1 VTIADV
7 AQLLHVLAAFWFVA
21 GLLGRDVILG
31 LARGASDI
39 GRVQT
44 LVAAAGPFDRLM
56 VIPGSMAVLV
66 LWILTWWAQH
76 LPLWGEGTR
85 WVPVSL
91 IVFASS
97 IPLVP
102 LIFLPRGK
110 VFEAA
115 LASAIEQGRVTPE
128 LSAALHDP
136 MVEFAHWYERA
147 VVVVVLVL
155 MVTKPI

>member
-1 VTIADV
+1 VTFADLV
-7 AQLLHVLAAFWFVA
+7 QLLHVLAAFWFVA

-31 LARGASDI
+31 LARRAADMGT
-39 GRVQT
+39 VQT
-44 LVAAAGPFDRLM
+44 LVAVAGPFDRLM

-66 LWILTWWAQH
+66 LGILTWWVQH
-76 LPLWGEGTR
+76 LPLWGDGTR
-85 WVPVSL
+85 WVTVSL
-91 IVFASS
+91 IVFATS

-102 LIFLPRGK
+102 LIFLPHGR

-115 LASAIEQGRVTPE
+115 LSSAIAQGRVTPE

-147 VVVVVLVL
+147 VVAVVLVL
-155 MVTKPI
+155 MVTKPF

>member
-1 VTIADV
+1 MTLADV
-7 AQLLHVLAAFWFVA
+7 VQFLHVLVAFWFVA

-31 LARGASDI
+31 LARGTSDI

-66 LWILTWWAQH
+66 LGILTWWAQH
-76 LPLWGEGTR
+76 LPLWGDGTR

-102 LIFLPRGK
+102 LIFLPRGR

-115 LASAIEQGRVTPE
+115 LSSAIAQGRVTPE
-128 LSAALHDP
+128 LTAALNDP

-155 MVTKPI
+155 MVTKPF